1 MAKSYIRLE
10 RYALF
15 DRFRN
20 LEERDVGSLDWIRS
34 STIQISRDPWHD
46 CSSCSRREDEK
57 LERIKLASV
66 LIEIFFFLSK
76 EGNFNKNLLSSN
88 CNANL
93 RHLPVVNEKLRENG
107 I

>member
-46 CSSCSRREDEK
+46 CSRREDEK